1 MRTSR
6 ILFAAGAALL
16 GWGEWVHWRSSRR
29 CVGCATGSSEVVVVL
44 GCRNTAPAANAL
56 NRWRVRAGL
65 RSRDPRLDSRMVF
78 CGGAVGGPTAEAV
91 LMADYASARG
101 YSGPL
106 ALDTVSRTTWENV
119 ENAIALIGDAD
130 RIKIV
135 SNSLHAEKARRY
147 LAVMRPDLAC
157 RLVRGAD
164 YRFGEWFVLKPI
176 FGVIGYRQLGTV
188 PGSPGHR

>member
-1 MRTSR
+1 M
-6 ILFAAGAALL
+6 
-16 GWGEWVHWRSSRR
+16 
-29 CVGCATGSSEVVVVL
+29 L
-44 GCRNTAPAANAL
+44 GCRNTAPTANAL

-65 RSRDPRLDSRMVF
+65 RSRDPRLDSRMIF
-78 CGGAVGGPTAEAV
+78 CGGAVGGPRAEAE
-91 LMADYASARG
+91 LMADYAAARG

-135 SNSLHAEKARRY
+135 SNPLHAEKARRY
-147 LAVMRPDLAC
+147 LTVMRPDLAG

-164 YRFGEWFVLKPI
+164 YRFGEWCFLKPI
-176 FGVIGYRQLGTV
+176 FGVIGYRKLGAM
-188 PGSPGHR
+188 PGSSGRR